1 MIGAPDLGAFY
12 AERAAARAC
21 HPSAQ
26 PRTRFLDGTDDP
38 YRIAEYV
45 GATVTVRGADDLGR
59 EILQTGELYAFI
71 LDAGPSHLDVRAH
84 LDAGGHTVRVYGS
97 AAAPIR
103 VYPFY

>member
-1 MIGAPDLGAFY
+1 MTASDLQTFL
-12 AERAAARAC
+12 AERSAARAN

-38 YRIAEYV
+38 YRVAEMI

-59 EILQTGELYAFI
+59 EIFETGELYAFT
-71 LDAGPSHLDVRAH
+71 LDAGPSHVDVRAH
-84 LDAGGHTVRVYGS
+84 VDAGTYTVRVYGS